1 MAVRKSQQGVALVA
15 VLLIF
20 ALISV
25 LAASMVHR
33 QNLLL
38 QRSLNMLSQ
47 DQAYQFALAIELFA
61 REVLHDDY
69 EKDRKDNKFVDTL
82 QELENSIVYAE
93 PTFSVEGQ
101 LDDLQARFNINSL
114 VTPTGQVNSIA
125 RQRFENL
132 LFQLGITDFR
142 VEVLIDWL
150 DPDDQVS
157 EGGGAEDETYLL
169 KDPPYRAGN
178 QPMRNTSELLLLE
191 GMTRETYE
199 LLEPYVTALPPEVN
213 KLNVN
218 TMSAQLIRSLDSRIS
233 EQQALAAVEARGV
246 EGYESLQEFLN
257 EFASFNLQSQ
267 AAQLD
272 VRSEY
277 FQLTARAIFDGRS
290 SRLVSIIHRDRN
302 GEIEVIQR
310 DQGKRYAITKQALQL
325 Q

>member
-1 MAVRKSQQGVALVA
+1 MGARTKQRGVALVA

-20 ALISV
+20 ALISI

-61 REVLHDDY
+61 REFLHDDF
-69 EKDRKDNKFVDTL
+69 EKDRKDNKFIDTI

-93 PTFSVEGQ
+93 PTFAVEGQ

-114 VTPTGQVNSIA
+114 VSTNGQVNAIA

-150 DPDDQVS
+150 DPDDQAS
-157 EGGGAEDETYLL
+157 EGGGAEDETYLV

-178 QPMRNTSELLLLE
+178 RPMLNTSELLLLE
-191 GMTRETYE
+191 GMTQEIYE
-199 LLEPYVTALPPEVN
+199 LLSPYITALPPQVN

-218 TMSAQLIRSLDSRIS
+218 TIPAQLIRCLDVRIT
-233 EQQALAAVEARGV
+233 EQQALAAVEARGK
-246 EGYESLQEFLN
+246 EGYETLQEFLN
-257 EFASFNLQSQ
+257 EFAGFNLQNQ

-272 VRSEY
+272 VKSEY

-290 SRLVSIIHRDRN
+290 SRLVSILHRDTN
-302 GEIEVIQR
+302 GKIETIQR
-310 DQGKRYAITKQALQL
+310 DQGKKYSITKQALQL
-325 Q
+325 R

>member
-1 MAVRKSQQGVALVA
+1 MKADRTQRGVALVA

-20 ALISV
+20 ALISL

-61 REVLHDDY
+61 REILYDDY

-114 VTPTGQVNSIA
+114 ISANGQVNPIA

-142 VEVLIDWL
+142 IEVLIDWL
-150 DPDDQVS
+150 DPDDQIS
-157 EGGGAEDETYLL
+157 EGGGAEDETYLI
-169 KDPPYRAGN
+169 KSPPYRAGN

-191 GMTRETYE
+191 GMTLEIYE
-199 LLEPYVTALPPEVN
+199 LLEPYVTALPPEVS

-218 TMSAQLIRSLDSRIS
+218 TISAQIIRSLDSRIS

-257 EFASFNLQSQ
+257 EFASFNLQAQ
-267 AAQLD
+267 AAHLD

-277 FQLTARAIFDGRS
+277 FQLTARAIFDSRS
-290 SRLVSIIHRDRN
+290 SRLVSILHRDQN
-302 GEIEVIQR
+302 GKIDVIQR
-310 DQGKRYAITKQALQL
+310 DQGKKYSITKQALQL